1 MKFRHLTLPTGHL
14 RNPTGPACLVL
25 GSWADW
31 ESAYGCA
38 SARPRVDFR
47 REVVVA
53 VHMGPCATGGFSV
66 QIRSAETHPGELVI
80 SADYRRPGPLD
91 LVTLV
96 ATDPRDMVALPR
108 ASLAAACPWA
118 SGPLRVTV
126 RDSQGDVHVATT
138 TVLRNPEA

>member
-1 MKFRHLTLPTGHL
+1 MKFRRLTLPAGHL
-14 RNPTGPACLVL
+14 RSPPGPACLVL
-25 GSWADW
+25 GSWSDW
-31 ESAYGCA
+31 ESAYGRA

-47 REVVVA
+47 LEVVVA

-66 QIRSAETHPGELVI
+66 RIQSVEVRPGELVI

-108 ASLAAACPWA
+108 AALAPARPRAG
-118 SGPLRVTV
+118 GPLRVTV
-126 RDSQGDVHVATT
+126 RDRKGEVHIATT
-138 TVLRNPEA
+138 AALDAPTP